1 MMNILDYLTIIS
13 YTALNIDI
21 LFQIKQIYR
30 TKSSKDLSLIGLTIR
45 YVAILVILIKFISL
59 SDIPLITG
67 QGLIVITF
75 TTYFILAGYYFINNK
90 KKDINNN
97 ALEELQIS
105 SIKSLKITLQTL
117 ADHGSNSRLSAL
129 NTGYRQTRRLLFRA
143 I

>member
-90 KKDINNN
+90 KK
-97 ALEELQIS
+97 
-105 SIKSLKITLQTL
+105 T
-117 ADHGSNSRLSAL
+117 
-129 NTGYRQTRRLLFRA
+129 
-143 I
+143 